1 MTGFL
6 TDASG
11 YLLTGM
17 TAYILYMLF
26 YELFL
31 FRNNR
36 EISWL
41 SRISMLLLG
50 IYLTIIFSVT
60 VSPMYGFSGT
70 IHWNQVNLIPGQVF
84 RDKPINYLNLFG
96 NILMFMPIGILA
108 PLISRK
114 LQRLFNISLLG
125 MLISLGI
132 ETMQLFLGRGT
143 DIDDLLLNTIGTVLG
158 YSLFALL
165 LSINPGLR
173 IKTGITLKKNGKKRK
188 KDSTPV
194 TFLILIMLLT
204 VIGTGAY
211 KRNDY
216 MQPGSNLTEA
226 LTAFTSK
233 VSGKTAGSIGIV
245 DTKDIEDIKDIKDGK
260 ADPITYEQAQN
271 EEPFQNLQLL
281 AGNVC
286 LVNATKKQEIFSINS
301 NEQIAPASTT
311 KMLTAMTVLAFCEL
325 KEKVTVGEE
334 INSVAQDASRAGVS
348 VGNVFTVKQLL
359 EGLLLP
365 SGNDAAYVLAAYTG
379 RKIAEDESLDAT
391 QAVELFVEKMN
402 EKAVEIGAVNSNFV
416 RPDGYDADG
425 QYTTAYDL
433 ACIAGAFLKYD
444 NGLLSD
450 MVKKESVQESP
461 LNASE
466 LTWENTNELIN
477 PASQYYYK
485 EAIGIKTGS
494 SDKAGKCLV
503 SAARIHKNLYIAVV
517 MGDTDAGRFEDSI
530 ALYEA
535 LK

>member
-1 MTGFL
+1 MTRFL

-17 TAYILYMLF
+17 TAYVFYMLF
-26 YELFL
+26 YELL
-31 FRNNR
+31 LYRNNR

-50 IYLTIIFSVT
+50 IYFTIIFSVT

-70 IHWNQVNLIPGQVF
+70 IHWDQVNLIPGQVL

-96 NILMFMPIGILA
+96 NILMFMPIGVLA
-108 PLISRK
+108 PFISRK
-114 LQRLFNISLLG
+114 LQRLFSISLLG
-125 MLISLGI
+125 LLISLGI

-143 DIDDLLLNTIGTVLG
+143 DIDDLLLNTIGTILG
-158 YSLFALL
+158 YALFRLL

-173 IKTGITLKKNGKKRK
+173 MKTGITLKKNGKKRK

-211 KRNDY
+211 KRNEY
-216 MQPGSNLTEA
+216 MQPGNNLLQA
-226 LTAFTSK
+226 ITAFARK
-233 VSGKTAGSIGIV
+233 VSGKTAGDIGIG
-245 DTKDIEDIKDIKDGK
+245 DTKDIKDVK
-260 ADPITYEQAQN
+260 AELIQFEQAQN
-271 EEPFQNLQLL
+271 EEPFKDLQLT

-286 LVNATKKQEIFSINS
+286 LVNATKKQEIFSLNS

-325 KEKVTVGEE
+325 REKVTVGEE

-391 QAVELFVEKMN
+391 RAVELFVEKMN

-433 ACIAGAFLKYD
+433 ACIAAAFLEYD

-477 PASQYYYK
+477 PSSQYYYK